1 MATTRSF
8 TVLRGF
14 VPTDNAVRADLFAA
28 FGFFAAFEPFAA
40 LRFVAMVAI
49 SSCKAR

>member
-1 MATTRSF
+1 ML
-8 TVLRGF
+8 LRAL
-14 VPTDNAVRADLFAA
+14 VPTANAVRADLFAA
-28 FGFFAAFEPFAA
+28 AFGFFADFERFAV